1 MTTPES
7 APALTTIARGTTIRG
22 SIRGDGDLDL
32 HGYVEGTVTLG
43 GELQIGETALVKS
56 DVSAKRVI
64 VRGAVLGNL
73 SATELIVLE
82 PGSRVVGDVG
92 APQIGIRP
100 GALVRGN
107 VATGGPLKPRPS
119 QVAAP
124 AQAQR
129 GRPGAAAPAAAP
141 SRPAVHAPLAR
152 PGAATAARPAP
163 AAPAARPVAAA
174 PVARPAPV
182 RPPPAPVAP
191 PPAPVEEEEAV
202 VEESAAPVVDEAFEA
217 SAVEEGSG
225 PPPPVVPAVPKGAK
239 AQVRRGRGAAK

>member
-1 MTTPES
+1 MTTPS
-7 APALTTIARGTTIRG
+7 TLGRGTTIRG

-32 HGYVEGTVTLG
+32 HGYVEGTVTVT
-43 GELQIGETALVKS
+43 GELQIGESALIKS

-64 VRGAVLGNL
+64 VRGAVAGNV

-107 VATGGPLKPRPS
+107 VATGAPLPPRA
-119 QVAAP
+119 QQAAAAP

-129 GRPGAAAPAAAP
+129 GRPAAAPAPAARAATP
-141 SRPAVHAPLAR
+141 APAARAPAVP
-152 PGAATAARPAP
+152 ARPAP
-163 AAPAARPVAAA
+163 AARSPYVPPTRA
-174 PVARPAPV
+174 PAPAPS
-182 RPPPAPVAP
+182 RPAPVAP
-191 PPAPVEEEEAV
+191 PPPPEPEPEAYEEPAQAEEAAEAAAS
-202 VEESAAPVVDEAFEA
+202 EES
-217 SAVEEGSG
+217 SG

-239 AQVRRGRGAAK
+239 AQVRRGKGGK